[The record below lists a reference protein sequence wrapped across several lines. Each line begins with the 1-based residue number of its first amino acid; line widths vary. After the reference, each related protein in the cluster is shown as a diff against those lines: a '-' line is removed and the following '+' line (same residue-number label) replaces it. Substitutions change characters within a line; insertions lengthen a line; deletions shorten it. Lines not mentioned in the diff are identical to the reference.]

1 MSFASPVLAKE
12 PATNWS
18 VYLKE
23 VMSGTWFLT
32 FPDLFFSYKQP
43 RKVGLIYYFLI
54 TRMKIVL
61 WTGNAGLSNIL
72 LSLLAFSE
80 HFQFMNK
87 LLFVLSGDRKYWYFY
102 TTHQIV
108 FYQILRKIY
117 QIVYLIL
124 PKMFKWNWNL
134 DRHILA

>member
-1 MSFASPVLAKE
+1 MSFAFPVLAKE

-23 VMSGTWFLT
+23 IISGTWFLT

-43 RKVGLIYYFLI
+43 REVGLIYYFLS

-61 WTGNAGLSNIL
+61 WAGNAGLSNIL
-72 LSLLAFSE
+72 LSLLASSE

-102 TTHQIV
+102 STHQIV
-108 FYQILRKIY
+108 FYQILKKIY
-117 QIVYLIL
+117 QIVLVDS
-124 PKMFKWNWNL
+124 PKDVQIKLKFG
-134 DRHILA
+134 